1 MDLEKIPFEIDLS
14 NSIYRSLG
22 NLDYLETLTKD
33 LNKIRKN
40 HIPANKTNKVHVK
53 TYIPKDKILLFER
66 RKYHVTDYNGNT
78 PHGNKEYSLADLE
91 KFK

>member
-14 NSIYRSLG
+14 KSIYRSLD
-22 NLDYLETLTKD
+22 NLNSLEILAKD

-40 HIPANKTNKVHVK
+40 HIPVNKTNKLHVK
-53 TYIPKDKILLFER
+53 AYIPKERVLLFEKR
-66 RKYHVTDYNGNT
+66 RYHVTDYNGNT

-91 KFK
+91 KY